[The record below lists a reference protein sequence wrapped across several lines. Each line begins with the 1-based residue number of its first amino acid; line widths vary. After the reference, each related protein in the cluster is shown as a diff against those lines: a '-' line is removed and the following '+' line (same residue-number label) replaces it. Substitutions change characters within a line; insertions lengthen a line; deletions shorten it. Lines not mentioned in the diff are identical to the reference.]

1 MLIADR
7 MTPPRC
13 SARAVATVIP
23 AAAHSDTARP
33 PDTPDTYRPPGRFRP
48 GGFRV
53 DRARRRFEAADAF
66 LGRLRYARRSASLGG
81 VDSLAAADAAA
92 ACT

>member
-1 MLIADR
+1 
-7 MTPPRC
+7 MTPFLAKRPSRC
-13 SARAVATVIP
+13 Q
-23 AAAHSDTARP
+23 
-33 PDTPDTYRPPGRFRP
+33 GRTGEV
-48 GGFRV
+48 GG
-53 DRARRRFEAADAF
+53 FEAADAF